1 MADLGPGKVKLRP
14 GKADLKSKEVYL
26 RTGKA
31 ILRLDYK
38 PWREKRMTE
47 NKKKLPCVESQ
58 VDDPFGPLPI
68 KREAEEEE
76 EEDEREEEEG
86 EVEVEE
92 KVEEDDK
99 IILTK

>member
-1 MADLGPGKVKLRP
+1 M
-14 GKADLKSKEVYL
+14 SKEVYL

-31 ILRLDYK
+31 ILRLDYE

-58 VDDPFGPLPI
+58 VIDPFGPLSI
-68 KREAEEEE
+68 KREAEEEDE
-76 EEDEREEEEG
+76 EVEEEG
-86 EVEVEE
+86 EVEVEVE
-92 KVEEDDK
+92 EEVEEVEAEVEEEVEEDDK